1 MLAIIS
7 YGRSLSYN
15 LAMKVLATNRRA
27 RHDYELK
34 ERFEAGLVLS
44 GAEVKS
50 IKAGHIDLKGSYIS
64 FKSGEAYLLNAH
76 VSPYKQAGND
86 ENYNPLVDRKLLLHK
101 KEIEKIIEDARSQ
114 HLSVVPTA
122 IGIVRGRIKLEIA
135 MARGKKLYDKRE
147 TKKRQSMLRDA
158 KLDGPKQ

>member
-1 MLAIIS
+1 MKII
-7 YGRSLSYN
+7 
-15 LAMKVLATNRRA
+15 ATNRRA

-34 ERFEAGLVLS
+34 DKFEAGLVLT

-64 FKSGEAYLLNAH
+64 IRNNEAYLVKAH
-76 VSPYKQAGND
+76 VSPYKQASNIAD
-86 ENYNPLVDRKLLLHK
+86 YDPEAERKLLLHK
-101 KEIEKIIEDARSQ
+101 KELLKIIESGTAE

-122 IGIVRGRIKLEIA
+122 VGLVRGRVKLEIA
-135 MARGKKLYDKRE
+135 LARGKKLYDKRE

-158 KLDGPKQ
+158 RLDNTKK